1 MAKQKNKNRCAIRRC
16 RRKKHEEEEMKKR
29 FSVSLVLV
37 VVFALLAAG
46 CQKAAA
52 PVPASAPA
60 QAAAPAPAAGPEI
73 RIVIVP
79 KVVHPWF
86 DDFNNYAQLQAA
98 ELSQQIGRKVTI
110 DYRAP
115 TNADVAEQNSIIQ
128 QAAATRPTG
137 IAIDLLDYNG
147 TAAVIDEV
155 RRLGIAVTFFDA
167 EAPDNTG
174 IPQVGSPSADQAR
187 VAAKALADAI
197 GGRGKVAI
205 MQGVPT
211 APNHEARYQYYWTYF
226 KENYP
231 NITCIQGGVDND
243 DIQTAQQQAAA
254 TIAANPDLVGYIGSN
269 AAYPIG
275 VGNAVRE
282 AGKVGQIHVV
292 GLESMIETLQLIKDG
307 VLDATSTAPTGI
319 QASQTVM
326 LIWQQSLG
334 NRVPLIVN
342 TGIDLVTKD
351 NVDAAL
357 AEARNI
363 TLKDANLKK
372 YGIGQ

>member
-1 MAKQKNKNRCAIRRC
+1 ML
-16 RRKKHEEEEMKKR
+16 KKR
-29 FSVSLVLV
+29 FFLP
-37 VVFALLAAG
+37 ALMAAAG
-46 CQKAAA
+46 FLAGCGQQGQTAAA
-52 PVPASAPA
+52 SGPAGGA
-60 QAAAPAPAAGPEI
+60 EM

-86 DDFNNYAQLQAA
+86 DDLVNYSRLQAE
-98 ELSQQIGRKVTI
+98 ELGNQIGRKITI

-155 RRLGIAVTFFDA
+155 RRQGIPVVFFDA
-167 EAPDNTG
+167 EAPDDTG
-174 IPQVGSPSADQAR
+174 IPQVGSPSEDQAR
-187 VAAKALADAI
+187 IAAEYLAKVI

-211 APNHEARYQYYWTYF
+211 APNHEARYQYYWKYF
-226 KENYP
+226 ADNYP
-231 NITCIQGGVDND
+231 NITLIQGGVDND

-254 TIAANPDLVGYIGSN
+254 TIAANPDLAGYIGSN

-282 AGKVGQIHVV
+282 AGKIGQIHVV
-292 GLESMIETLQLIKDG
+292 GLESMVETLQLIKDG
-307 VLDATSTAPTGI
+307 ALDGTSTAPTAI
-319 QASQTVM
+319 QGSQIVM

-334 NRVPLIVN
+334 NRVPLKIN
-342 TGIDLVTKD
+342 TGIDLVTRE
-351 NVDAAL
+351 NVDEAM
-357 AEARNI
+357 AEAQNI
-363 TLKDANLKK
+363 SLKDANLKK